1 MFGKDDIYMKIAVL
15 GTSFGAYHVE
25 QYKKIGLIDEIMVWG
40 RKETKLIELKEKFN
54 VKTTMNMEEIWQDE
68 SISLVDICLPNKLHK
83 EMAVKALKAGKHVF
97 IEMPLAETIEEG
109 REIIETAKACNRR
122 VFVDLFLRH
131 EFAYTYLT
139 SIIRGKSMGRCK
151 ALYVKRQTPPW
162 WGNLDKK
169 HIALNLMHHDIDFVS
184 QLFGT
189 ASDVHAYGLDVQ
201 NEQSVVT
208 AEFIYKDCFATV
220 HASSAMPQTAPFS
233 VGYEA
238 VFEKGFVRYFEDGY
252 ADGKLET
259 KLEIFTDDKK
269 EEITYWMKYIMK
281 RWHSMYICHLMNFI
295 GHSVLFQALRL
306 ILIFAIEGF
315 H

>member
-1 MFGKDDIYMKIAVL
+1 MKIAVL
-15 GTSFGAYHVE
+15 GTGFGAYHVE
-25 QYKKIGLIDEIMVWG
+25 LYKKIGLVDEIVVWG
-40 RKETKLIELKEKFN
+40 RKEAKLMELQEKFQ
-54 VKTTMNMEEIWQDE
+54 VKTTTDIETIWQDE

-97 IEMPLAETIEEG
+97 IEMPLAETVEEG
-109 REIIETAKACNRR
+109 REIIETAKVCGRR

-131 EFAYTYLT
+131 EFAYTYFT
-139 SIIRGKSMGRCK
+139 SIVKGESMGKCK

-169 HIALNLMHHDIDFVS
+169 QIALNLMHHDIDFVS

-189 ASDVHAYGLDVQ
+189 AKDIHVCGLDVK

-208 AEFIYKDCFATV
+208 AEFIYQDCFATV
-220 HASSAMPQTAPFS
+220 HASSALPQTAPFI

-269 EEITYWMKYIMK
+269 EEIPLQTCNCYEDVCRDVITSLNENKMSILEGQY
-281 RWHSMYICHLMNFI
+281 
-295 GHSVLFQALRL
+295 ALETLEMISRVNSQL
-306 ILIFAIEGF
+306 EKAER
-315 H
+315 